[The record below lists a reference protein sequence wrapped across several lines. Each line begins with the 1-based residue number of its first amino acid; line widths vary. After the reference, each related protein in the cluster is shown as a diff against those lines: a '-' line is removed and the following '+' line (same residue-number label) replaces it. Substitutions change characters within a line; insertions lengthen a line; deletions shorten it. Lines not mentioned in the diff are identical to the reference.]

1 MPKSF
6 LSTNHVKF
14 EEEEIHNLH
23 SLKGKFNGCGDGDRY
38 GDHDGS
44 GLCYSSEYGNYYN
57 DFGHNSGDGGGSGYG
72 YLGDGY
78 SEGYG
83 CHGDGK
89 GDGNGYHEEC
99 FT

>member
-23 SLKGKFNGCGDGDRY
+23 SLKGKFNGYGDGDRY

-44 GLCYSSEYGNYYN
+44 GLCYSSEYGN
-57 DFGHNSGDGGGSGYG
+57 NSGDGGGSGYG